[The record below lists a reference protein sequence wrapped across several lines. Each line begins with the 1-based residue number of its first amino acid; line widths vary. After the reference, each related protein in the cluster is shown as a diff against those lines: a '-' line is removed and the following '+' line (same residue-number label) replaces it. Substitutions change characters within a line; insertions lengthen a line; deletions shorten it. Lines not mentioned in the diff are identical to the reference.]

1 MHTSS
6 VNVRTPLA
14 VIAALVALLA
24 AVAAGCGGSAMA
36 VPELSSFT
44 NAAQTSAAADSARF
58 SLEAKVAMSGIDK
71 KLSFSADGGFD
82 TPAKRS
88 QMSVDLSSF
97 AELLEGL
104 GSSLGGKVTGDLGS
118 PDDWKLEVIQDGET
132 AYVHFPLLAK
142 QLPDGKTWVKGD
154 ARSLSRADADELKQF
169 GSLAGTD
176 PRDVFGLL
184 EAVSGSIE
192 AVGTDEIRGVQ
203 TSHYRAT
210 IDTAKVEKLVPDAQ
224 RQTLGGLGES
234 GRAKIPVDVWIDA
247 DHRLRKLAID
257 LAAIDQEPPTTTG
270 TSPSG
275 ASGAPLSILGAGGT
289 MKLEGSVVLE
299 VYDYGKPLEL
309 ELPPADQVADAATLK
324 RPN

>member
-88 QMSVDLSSF
+88 QMSVDLSSV
-97 AELLEGL
+97 AELMKGFAS
-104 GSSLGGKVTGDLGS
+104 GFGGNLTGDFGN
-118 PDDWKLEVIQDGET
+118 PEDWKLEVIQDGDV

-142 QLPDGKTWVKGD
+142 QLPAGKTWVKGD
-154 ARSLSRADADELKQF
+154 AKTLSSADTGQLKQF

-176 PRDVFGLL
+176 PRDIFGMLK
-184 EAVSGSIE
+184 AVSGSIE
-192 AVGTDEIRGVQ
+192 AVGTDEIRGVE

-210 IDTAKVEKLVPDAQ
+210 IDTAKLEKLVPAAQ
-224 RQTLGGLGES
+224 RQSLGGLDQSVQQS
-234 GRAKIPVDVWIDA
+234 GLTEIPLEIWIDSEQ
-247 DHRLRKLAID
+247 RVRKLSID
-257 LAAIDQEPPTTTG
+257 VDAKQP
-270 TSPSG
+270 
-275 ASGAPLSILGAGGT
+275 GAPMS
-289 MKLEGSVVLE
+289 MKASLVVEL
-299 VYDYGKPLEL
+299 YDYGKALDL

-324 RPN
+324 PTR

>member
-14 VIAALVALLA
+14 VIPALVALLA

-88 QMSVDLSSF
+88 EMSVDLSSV
-97 AELLEGL
+97 AELMKGFAS
-104 GSSLGGKVTGDLGS
+104 GFGGNLTGDFGN
-118 PDDWKLEVIQDGET
+118 PEDWKLEVIQDGDT

-142 QLPDGKTWVKGD
+142 QLPGGKTWLKGD
-154 ARSLSRADADELKQF
+154 AKTLSSADAGQLRQF

-184 EAVSGSIE
+184 KAVSGSIA
-192 AVGTDEIRGVQ
+192 AVGTDELHGVE
-203 TSHYRAT
+203 TSHYKAT
-210 IDTAKVEKLVPDAQ
+210 IDIAKLEQLVPAAQ
-224 RQTLGGLGES
+224 RDSLGSFEQGARQAGLAE
-234 GRAKIPVDVWIDA
+234 IPLEIWIDSEQ
-247 DHRLRKLAID
+247 RVRKLSID
-257 LAAIDQEPPTTTG
+257 VDAKQPG
-270 TSPSG
+270 TSAALK
-275 ASGAPLSILGAGGT
+275 ASL
-289 MKLEGSVVLE
+289 VVEL
-299 VYDYGKPLEL
+299 YDYGKALEL
-309 ELPPADQVADAATLK
+309 ELPSADQVADAATLK
-324 RPN
+324 RPS